1 MNLTMTEPD
10 VRIQRLPAMRVA
22 WVLAVGHSPE
32 QEAWRLL
39 SRWARPAGL
48 LEDPDSHPVFGFN
61 NPGPSPGMQDY
72 GYEMWVAVDAL
83 VQPPEGLGVKEFAG
97 GLYAVTS
104 CRLAPASGV
113 PERWKAL
120 LRWVHTSPY
129 TWRRTTHELERV
141 RNPLAPGDEVVLDL
155 YLPVEG

>member
-1 MNLTMTEPD
+1 
-10 VRIQRLPAMRVA
+10 
-22 WVLAVGHSPE
+22 
-32 QEAWRLL
+32 
-39 SRWARPAGL
+39 
-48 LEDPDSHPVFGFN
+48 
-61 NPGPSPGMQDY
+61 MQDY